1 MKFCVIGIG
10 NFGYHVATELSENG
24 MEVLAIDKSEDKI
37 GDIRDDV
44 THAICATIDDE
55 DSLRGLGVE
64 EIDTVIVAMGKSFA
78 QSVLITALLKKR
90 LGINLVITRA
100 NSEIHKEILSL
111 VGADQVILP
120 EHAMGM
126 RLADTLSSP
135 FLDTIEIGKDFSISQ
150 LLASNRFIGKSVE
163 SLNFYKSYKVRCVG
177 IKKDDEIVVTSPE
190 HIVTEDD
197 TLIFAGSNESLEA
210 LAKLK

>member
-24 MEVLAIDKSEDKI
+24 MEVLAIDKSEVKI
-37 GDIRDDV
+37 NDIRDDV

-55 DSLRGLGVE
+55 ESLRGLGVE

-90 LGINLVITRA
+90 LETNQVITRA
-100 NSEIHKEILSL
+100 NNDIHKEILLL

-126 RLADTLSSP
+126 RLADTLCST
-135 FLDTIEIGKDFSISQ
+135 FLDTIEIGKGFSISQ
-150 LLASNRFIGKSVE
+150 MIAPNGFIGQTIE
-163 SLNFYKSYKVRCVG
+163 NLDFYKSYKVRCIG

-190 HIVTEDD
+190 HIITEED
-197 TLIFAGSNESLEA
+197 TLIFAGSNDSLEA
-210 LAKLK
+210 LAKL